1 MRGRMAI
8 ALMLALTLILGGMLL
23 GSGELEGAAKQVL
36 TVKRVKKGPAS
47 LDDAVWQTV
56 KAIQVPFEGKEKF
69 EGKKA
74 TVATKA
80 VYTKDSV
87 YFLFKWD
94 DPTLSVTKGAWK
106 YDGQKWSHIKSN
118 EDRISLLFE
127 INRINKYATKGC
139 TVVCHVP
146 EGAPNAKDGKFGT
159 SSAAE
164 KGDLWHWKA
173 ARSDPAGFADDT
185 WVTVISEK
193 KGGRKSDA
201 GSGGDKKNITADKS
215 KPMYMLT
222 PGKKLGKHG
231 VLLAADAVEIADYSM
246 FQAGDVV
253 TYRMPKK
260 AEGSRGDIRADS
272 RYGYDGW
279 TVMLHR
285 KLDTGNEDDVALNP
299 RKKYSFTMALFDDS
313 GDEDSYDSEVLTLQ
327 FKK

>member
-1 MRGRMAI
+1 MKGRIAI
-8 ALMLALTLILGGMLL
+8 ALMLALPLILGGMLL

-36 TVKRVKKGPAS
+36 TVKQVKKGPAS
-47 LDDAVWQTV
+47 LDDAVWQATE
-56 KAIQVPFEGKEKF
+56 AIQIPFEGKEKF

-74 TVATKA
+74 TVTTKA
-80 VYTKDSV
+80 VYTQDSI

-106 YDGQKWSHIKSN
+106 YDGQKWTSIKSN

-127 INRINKYATKGC
+127 INRIKNYATKGC

-146 EGAPNAKDGKFGT
+146 QGAPNAKDGKFGT

-193 KGGRKSDA
+193 EGGRKSDA
-201 GSGGDKKNITADKS
+201 GSGGDKKNMTEDKS
-215 KPMYMLT
+215 KPMYMLA

-231 VLLAADAVEIADYSM
+231 VLLAADAVEIADYSV
-246 FQAGDVV
+246 FKAGDVV
-253 TYRMPKK
+253 TYRMPKQ
-260 AEGSRGDIRADS
+260 AEGSRGDIKAVSSYAD
-272 RYGYDGW
+272 GGW
-279 TVMLHR
+279 IVMLHR

-299 RKKYSFTMALFDDS
+299 RKQYSFAMALFDDS

>member
-1 MRGRMAI
+1 MRGRIAI
-8 ALMLALTLILGGMLL
+8 ALMLALTLVLGGMLL

-47 LDDAVWQTV
+47 LDDAAWQTA

-74 TVATKA
+74 TVTTKA

-87 YFLFKWD
+87 YFLMKWD

-127 INRINKYATKGC
+127 IDRINKFATKGC

-146 EGAPNAKDGKFGT
+146 KGAPNAKEGKFGT

-164 KGDLWHWKA
+164 KGDLWHWKG
-173 ARSDPAGFADDT
+173 ARSDPAGVADDT

-193 KGGRKSDA
+193 KGGRKGDA
-201 GSGGDKKNITADKS
+201 GLGGDKKNITADKS
-215 KPMYMLT
+215 KPMYTLA

-231 VLLAADAVEIADYSM
+231 ILLAADAVEISDYSV

-253 TYRMPKK
+253 TYRMPK
-260 AEGSRGDIRADS
+260 AAAGSRGDIKAVSSYAD
-272 RYGYDGW
+272 GGW
-279 TVMLHR
+279 TVMLYR
-285 KLDTGNEDDVALNP
+285 KLDTGNEDDVAFNP
-299 RKKYSFTMALFDDS
+299 RKKYSFAMALFDNS
-313 GDEDSYDSEVLTLQ
+313 GDEDSYDSEVITLQ

>member
-1 MRGRMAI
+1 
-8 ALMLALTLILGGMLL
+8 MLALTLILGGMLL

-47 LDDAVWQTV
+47 LDDAAWQTA
-56 KAIQVPFEGKEKF
+56 KAIRVPF

-74 TVATKA
+74 TVTTKA

-106 YDGQKWSHIKSN
+106 YDGKKWAHIKSN

-127 INRINKYATKGC
+127 IDRINKFATKGC

-146 EGAPNAKDGKFGT
+146 KGAPNAKDGKFGT

-173 ARSDPAGFADDT
+173 ARSDPAGVADDT
-185 WVTVISEK
+185 WITIISEK

-201 GSGGDKKNITADKS
+201 GSGGDKKNRTEDKS
-215 KPMYMLT
+215 KPRYTLA

-231 VLLAADAVEIADYSM
+231 ILLAADAVEISDYSV
-246 FQAGDVV
+246 FQAGDVI
-253 TYRMPKK
+253 TDRMPKK
-260 AEGSRGDIRADS
+260 AEGSRGDIKAVS
-272 RYGYDGW
+272 RYGYGGW

-285 KLDTGNEDDVALNP
+285 KLDTGNDDDVAFNP
-299 RKKYSFTMALFDDS
+299 RKKYSFAMALFDDS
-313 GDEDSYDSEVLTLQ
+313 GDEDSYDSEVITLQ